1 MNQDQTMETNAPSIL
16 DELIRPLSEPGI
28 QPVPEG
34 FKSYVNTF
42 IPKPQLEEMFATSP
56 LYNQE
61 FTRNRLASPPLDLHW
76 RNPTGQAGEACNL
89 IKSAHDRLGH
99 ACEAYFGLLT
109 LMDSSNQESEQNRK
123 TLAFGLICLLEK
135 PSSWDYGATGLPK
148 SRW

>member
-1 MNQDQTMETNAPSIL
+1 M
-16 DELIRPLSEPGI
+16 
-28 QPVPEG
+28 
-34 FKSYVNTF
+34 FKVKFKN
-42 IPKPQLEEMFATSP
+42 P
-56 LYNQE
+56 E
-61 FTRNRLASPPLDLHW
+61 FTQNRFAIPPLDLHW

-89 IKSAHDRLGH
+89 IKSAHDRLGY

-109 LMDSSNQESEQNRK
+109 LMDSSNKESEQNRK